1 MTSPKT
7 TSIPV
12 DQPFLPHETLGY
24 ALKRAQQ
31 AMRLHM
37 DRQLKEIGL
46 NAPQYN
52 VLVSLEAE
60 PGASNAR
67 LARRAFVTP
76 QTMQAMLVKL
86 EQLGLIERSPDAEHG
101 RIQRTEL
108 TEEGR
113 ASLAQAHLAAQN
125 SERLARGAS
134 TPDAIEMLTRVA
146 EALA

>member
-1 MTSPKT
+1 MASPDVTPIT
-7 TSIPV
+7 TE
-12 DQPFLPHETLGY
+12 QRFLPCETLGY

-31 AMRLHM
+31 AMRQHM
-37 DRQLKEIGL
+37 DQQLKHVGL

-60 PGASNAR
+60 PGASNAT

-86 EQLGLIERSPDAEHG
+86 EKAGLIERRPDTEHG

-108 TEEGR
+108 TKKGR
-113 ASLAQAHLAAQN
+113 SSLAQAHLAAEK
-125 SERLARGAS
+125 SERLAHEAS
-134 TPDAIEMLTRVA
+134 SPEAFEMLMRIA